1 VSLRS
6 DRWVR
11 GDDEVALDSRVA
23 LRMGGADVDAKG
35 GRPLIGIANSAS
47 DLNPCNLPLNELVE
61 PLKQGVAEAGGIAVE
76 FPVMSLGEDL
86 MKPSSMLYRNL
97 LAMEIE
103 ESLRSQPLDAV
114 IVLAACDKSVPG
126 ALMGAFSTNL
136 PCLLVVSGPR
146 PVAHFEGRR
155 IGTGTDL
162 WRLWDRRRAGELS
175 DDQWSELEAALTLGK
190 GSCNTM
196 GTASTMGGLGEA
208 LGLAWPGST
217 SIPAGD
223 PRHLDIARQVG
234 RRSVELVRDD
244 LGASRQ
250 ITPDS
255 LYNATVVLSAIGGST
270 NAVIHLTAMARRLGL
285 NFDLDD
291 VDLVSRRTP
300 VLVDVEPSGS
310 ELMEDFDAAGGFPTL
325 FRALGDLLR
334 PDVLLADGKST
345 LETQSSAAA
354 PNGVVRDL
362 LNPIDAEGAFR
373 VVKGN
378 LAPDGAL
385 IKRSAATSSLLSHR
399 GPAYVIDGYDEIAKR
414 TGAGSECTD
423 DAILVLRGAGP
434 VGGPGMPEW
443 GMIPVPE
450 PLLQR
455 GVTDMVRVSDARMS
469 GTSFGTVYLHVSP
482 EAAVG
487 GALGLVKD
495 GDLIHVDADA
505 GVIELEVDED
515 ELATRRRA
523 TRLPSAG
530 SRGYVDLYRRHVSQ
544 APQGCDFDF
553 LAQPTGQAPRLV
565 EPVVGRS

>member
-1 VSLRS
+1 
-6 DRWVR
+6 
-11 GDDEVALDSRVA
+11 
-23 LRMGGADVDAKG
+23 MGGANVDAQG
-35 GRPLIGIANSAS
+35 GRPIIGIANSAS
-47 DLNPCNLPLNELVE
+47 DLNPCNQPLDQLVA

-155 IGTGTDL
+155 VGTGTDL

-175 DDQWSELEAALTLGK
+175 DEQWAELEAALTLGK

-196 GTASTMGGLGEA
+196 GTASTMGGIAEA

-223 PRHLDIARQVG
+223 PRHLDIARHVG

-244 LGASRQ
+244 SGVSRQ
-250 ITPDS
+250 VTAEALD
-255 LYNATVVLSAIGGST
+255 NATVVLSAIGGST
-270 NAVIHLTAMARRLGL
+270 NAVIHLTAMALRLGL
-285 NFDLDD
+285 TFDLDD
-291 VDLVSRRTP
+291 VDRVSRRTP

-310 ELMEDFDAAGGFPTL
+310 ALMEDLDAAGGFPTL
-325 FRALGDLLR
+325 FRALGDLLH
-334 PDVLLADGKST
+334 PHVLLADGKST
-345 LETQSSAAA
+345 LETQSAART

-362 LNPIDAEGAFR
+362 LTPIDAEGAFR
-373 VVKGN
+373 VVRGN
-378 LAPDGAL
+378 LAPGGAL
-385 IKRSAATSSLLSHR
+385 IKRSAATTSLLSHR
-399 GPAYVIDGYDEIAKR
+399 GPAYVIEGYDEIAKR
-414 TGAGSECTD
+414 TGAGSECPA

-450 PLLQR
+450 PLLER
-455 GVTDMVRVSDARMS
+455 GITDMVRVSDARMS
-469 GTSFGTVYLHVSP
+469 GTSYGTVYLHASP

-487 GALGLVKD
+487 GAIGLVKD
-495 GDLIHVDADA
+495 GDIIRIDADA
-505 GVIELEVDED
+505 GVIELEVEED
-515 ELATRRRA
+515 ELATRRLD
-523 TRLPSAG
+523 TRPPFTS
-530 SRGYVDLYRRHVSQ
+530 SRGYVDLYRRHVTQ
-544 APQGCDFDF
+544 APEGCDFDF
-553 LAQPTGQAPRLV
+553 LAQPTGLTPRLM